1 MTDKGKNME
10 EKYYIGVDL
19 GGTNIKAGMVT
30 DRGKVIVKTSLATE
44 ADRGPDHV
52 LDRICEAVEG
62 VRKKSGLSK
71 EHIGGVGVG
80 SPGTLDIESGVV
92 LYPPNLPGWRNV
104 PVIEY
109 VSNKTNLKAVLENDA
124 NAAAYGEYWA
134 GAAKGARSMVMF
146 TLGTGIGGGII
157 VDGKLI
163 HGNTDCAAELG
174 HIIIEVDGRQCPCG
188 NYGCLE
194 RYASANAVAL
204 RFAEAVAEGEE
215 SVLAEKVKAGEDVSS
230 KMIYEA
236 AVDGDKLANRIL
248 WETGTYLGI
257 GIVSLLHTINPA
269 RVVLSGGLIGAG
281 DLLMRPVRE
290 TVEKRAL
297 PDALRNCTICFATL
311 GEDAGL
317 IGAAGCALAA
327 FAISQS

>member
-1 MTDKGKNME
+1 ME

-30 DRGKVIVKTSLATE
+30 DRGKVIVKTSLPTE
-44 ADRGPDHV
+44 ADKGPDYI
-52 LDRICEAVEG
+52 LDRICEAVEN
-62 VRKKSGLSK
+62 VRRRSGLHK

-80 SPGTLDIESGVV
+80 SPGTLDIKSGVV

-104 PVIEY
+104 AVIEY
-109 VSNKTNLKAVLENDA
+109 VTNKTGLRAVLENDA

-134 GAAKGARSMVMF
+134 GAAKGAQSMVMF

-174 HIIIEVDGRQCPCG
+174 HIIIEVNGRKCPCG

-194 RYASANAVAL
+194 RYASANALAT
-204 RFAEAVAEGEE
+204 RFAEAVAEGAE
-215 SVLAEKVKAGEDVSS
+215 SSLAAKVKAGENVTS
-230 KMIYEA
+230 KMVYEA
-236 AVDGDKLANRIL
+236 ALEGDELSNRL
-248 WETGTYLGI
+248 FWETGTYLGI
-257 GIVSLLHTINPA
+257 GIVNLLHTINPA
-269 RVVLSGGLIGAG
+269 RVVLAGGLIGAG

-297 PDALRNCTICFATL
+297 PDAQRNCVICFATL

-327 FAISQS
+327 FATSQS